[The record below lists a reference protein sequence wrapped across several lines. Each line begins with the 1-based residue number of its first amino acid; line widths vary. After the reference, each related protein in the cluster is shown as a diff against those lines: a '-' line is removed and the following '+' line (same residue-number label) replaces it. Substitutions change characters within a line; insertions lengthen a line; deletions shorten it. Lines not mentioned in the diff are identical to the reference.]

1 MRDGVGE
8 RACDRTEAALIN
20 MAHPIDTEVE
30 VSVWLQVLQ
39 GGASLRPVG
48 MKEQR
53 GYEAIVR
60 MFYTIPNICFT
71 VRSQAVIGL
80 DGYRRLT
87 EIG

>member
-1 MRDGVGE
+1 
-8 RACDRTEAALIN
+8 
-20 MAHPIDTEVE
+20 
-30 VSVWLQVLQ
+30 
-39 GGASLRPVG
+39 

-53 GYEAIVR
+53 GYEAFVR